1 MVSLYLYMLVIELYH
16 AFQLLPTTCTYYIKM
31 QQNLLL
37 YIIEFLVNSV
47 YFIENH
53 FHLYYDFI

>member
-16 AFQLLPTTCTYYIKM
+16 VFQLLPTTYTQYIKIH
-31 QQNLLL
+31 QILSL
-37 YIIEFLVNSV
+37 YIFEFLVNSV